1 MNCPACKPNLPCGA
15 CSVEKEAKRGRG
27 RPRLGFDAVPVTIR
41 VHPDFLKILD
51 AAATRISQGEAVERA
66 FGFKRGDK

>member
-1 MNCPACKPNLPCGA
+1 MSCPACKPNLPCGA
-15 CSVEKEAKRGRG
+15 CSTEKVARGRG
-27 RPRLGFDAVPVTIR
+27 RPRLAFDAVPVTIR

-51 AAATRISQGEAVERA
+51 AAAAKISQGEAVERA